1 MTTITIELNPQTVSR
16 LQGEAS
22 ARNVSLDR
30 LVVDW
35 LDERLDDNEKFDMM
49 PLSPEEIAGIERGLA
64 DIKAGRVIT
73 HEQMLADL
81 ASWRD
86 D

>member
-1 MTTITIELNPQTVSR
+1 MTAITIELTPKSISR
-16 LQGEAS
+16 LQEEAT
-22 ARNVSLDR
+22 ARNMSLDR
-30 LVVDW
+30 LVTDW
-35 LDERLDDNEKFDMM
+35 LDERLEDNAKFDMM

-64 DIKAGRVIT
+64 DVKAGRVIS

-86 D
+86 E

>member
-1 MTTITIELNPQTVSR
+1 MTTITLELNPQTVSR

-30 LVVDW
+30 LVTDW
-35 LDERLDDNEKFDMM
+35 LDERLEDNEKFDAM
-49 PLSPEEIAGIERGLA
+49 PLSAEEIAGIERGLA
-64 DIKAGRVIT
+64 DFKAGRIIS
-73 HEQMLADL
+73 HEQMLSDL

-86 D
+86 E